1 MTKPDKHCR
10 GSFSWQMNE
19 MKFHCGWCRHVH
31 VLFMV
36 VGEECNNRW
45 LLAVPSLWY

>member
-1 MTKPDKHCR
+1 
-10 GSFSWQMNE
+10 MNE
-19 MKFHCGWCRHVH
+19 MKFHCGWCRQVYEYRFVLVHVH
-31 VLFMV
+31 VLPIV